1 LCQKPSALESATLAG
16 IAKMMRYTQNTGPD
30 RFLDEMDTGALQV
43 QVQNIGAWGAGR
55 HFEPLRPWTS
65 DFREPEGHEVIEEGR
80 VRNSTQNIETL
91 FSTSK
96 VY

>member
-1 LCQKPSALESATLAG
+1 
-16 IAKMMRYTQNTGPD
+16 MMRYTQNTGPD

-65 DFREPEGHEVIEEGR
+65 DFREPEGMR
-80 VRNSTQNIETL
+80 
-91 FSTSK
+91 
-96 VY
+96 